1 VFSSIANC
9 HSMSK
14 SKEKILCE
22 CALYVAVM
30 TDMAGGKRE
39 TETDWVI
46 SARHPR

>member
-1 VFSSIANC
+1 MSVFVDSELLLNV
-9 HSMSK
+9 
-14 SKEKILCE
+14 KEQRE
-22 CALYVAVM
+22 YFVRVVYVAVM